1 MCAGDIEPPIS
12 KIEQRLKEQQ
22 RGSNN
27 KNEKVPCRWSVI
39 FARVA
44 TYFVGEPRVLIST
57 SDTEDLQSSTRSS
70 NRELSKAQADSP
82 AQLYSYLLFS
92 RLYFATVA
100 RISSNLTDDG
110 VNRER
115 AYAKTTS

>member
-1 MCAGDIEPPIS
+1 MSCGCGVYVVGAINFCARDIE
-12 KIEQRLKEQQ
+12 QTYQQ
-22 RGSNN
+22 NRAAIKGAAERGSNN

-57 SDTEDLQSSTRSS
+57 SDTEDLQKSTRSS

-82 AQLYSYLLFS
+82 AQLLPTVFS
-92 RLYFATVA
+92 IVFC
-100 RISSNLTDDG
+100 
-110 VNRER
+110 
-115 AYAKTTS
+115 

>member
-1 MCAGDIEPPIS
+1 MRGGYRATY
-12 KIEQRLKEQQ
+12 QQ
-22 RGSNN
+22 NRAAIKGAAERGSNN

-70 NRELSKAQADSP
+70 NRELSKAQAFRSLSSTPTYCFLDCI
-82 AQLYSYLLFS
+82 LL
-92 RLYFATVA
+92 A